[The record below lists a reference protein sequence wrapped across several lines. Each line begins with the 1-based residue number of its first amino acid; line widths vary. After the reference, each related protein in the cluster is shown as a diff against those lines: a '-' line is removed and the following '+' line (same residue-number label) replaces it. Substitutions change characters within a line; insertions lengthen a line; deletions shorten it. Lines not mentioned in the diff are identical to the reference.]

1 MLFQAITDHEDIAE
15 AAVVAKPDKLK
26 GHIPV
31 GICVLKAGKIFSPEF
46 MFSVM
51 YVVNLLCK

>member
-1 MLFQAITDHEDIAE
+1 MQAVTEHEDIAE

-31 GICVLKAGKIFSPEF
+31 GLCVLKTGEHNEANFSGT
-46 MFSVM
+46 
-51 YVVNLLCK
+51 KG